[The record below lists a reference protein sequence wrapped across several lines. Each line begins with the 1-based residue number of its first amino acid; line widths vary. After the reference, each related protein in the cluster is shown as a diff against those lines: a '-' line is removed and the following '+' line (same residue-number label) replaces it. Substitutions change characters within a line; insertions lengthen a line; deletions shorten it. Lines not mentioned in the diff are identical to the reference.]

1 MLKIQRKQPPILDAF
16 LPEGLDTPVREEA
29 LGTPTNTKVER
40 IADLF
45 GQIMETLG
53 LDLRDDSLR
62 GTPQRFAKMYVQ
74 EIFRGLDPEQRPRI
88 TTFENRYEYKQ
99 MLVERDIRLHS
110 CCEHHF
116 LPILGRAHV
125 AYIPDRHVVGLSK
138 LNRVVDY
145 YARRPQVQERLT
157 QQIAMA
163 LQQDLE
169 TPDVAVWIE
178 ASHLCVAMRGIQDE
192 ASTTVTSAYEG
203 RFREPA
209 IQLQFLAAI
218 GKMGSDAALQTGPLA
233 LLQKESDPSC
243 SPDPDESSDALE

>member
-99 MLVERDIRLHS
+99 MLVERDIRL
-110 CCEHHF
+110 
-116 LPILGRAHV
+116 G
-125 AYIPDRHVVGLSK
+125 G
-138 LNRVVDY
+138 
-145 YARRPQVQERLT
+145 
-157 QQIAMA
+157 
-163 LQQDLE
+163 
-169 TPDVAVWIE
+169 
-178 ASHLCVAMRGIQDE
+178 
-192 ASTTVTSAYEG
+192 
-203 RFREPA
+203 
-209 IQLQFLAAI
+209 
-218 GKMGSDAALQTGPLA
+218 
-233 LLQKESDPSC
+233 
-243 SPDPDESSDALE
+243 

>member
-1 MLKIQRKQPPILDAF
+1 MLKIQRKQPPSLDSF
-16 LPEGLDTPVREEA
+16 LPEGAETPIRDEA
-29 LGTPTNTKVER
+29 LGAPTEVKVER

-62 GTPQRFAKMYVQ
+62 ETPQRFAKMYVQ
-74 EIFRGLDPEQRPRI
+74 EIFRGLDPQQRPRI
-88 TTFENRYEYKQ
+88 ATFENRYQYKQ

-157 QQIAMA
+157 QQIAVA

-192 ASTTVTSAYEG
+192 ASVTVTSAYEG

-218 GKMGSDAALQTGPLA
+218 GKVGSEAAAQTGPLA
-233 LLQKESDPSC
+233 MLIQESKSSALGDKG
-243 SPDPDESSDALE
+243 ESSDALD